1 MTKRPTHEKEAMEL
15 FLSDS
20 VAPRATQKLVELEEK
35 GLRGD
40 QLFVATAIALSW
52 ERDPEFWQR
61 FADVLEF
68 ERRLLEYL
76 EVLYR
81 EGRSVSKAFL
91 LKVQERYAEEIAPFR
106 PRPWEIWKGAFSITL
121 CEFKDEKYII
131 VKRYKEL
138 FKLPVEG

>member
-1 MTKRPTHEKEAMEL
+1 MKRPTHEKEAMEL

-20 VAPRATQKLVELEEK
+20 VAPRATQKLVELEKK

-40 QLFVATAIALSW
+40 QLFVATAIALSI
-52 ERDPEFWQR
+52 ERDPEFWKR
-61 FADVLEF
+61 FSDVIEF
-68 ERRLLEYL
+68 EIALLRHL
-76 EVLYR
+76 EALR
-81 EGRSVSKAFL
+81 KEGRPVSIAFL
-91 LKVQERYAEEIAPFR
+91 RQVQQRYAEEVR
-106 PRPWEIWKGAFSITL
+106 PYRPKPWEIWKGAFSITL